1 MTQTLSH
8 LADYFAEQK
17 NYLAQNILIELDVN
31 NVSTEEVKT
40 LCEDILKA
48 LNNNK

>member
-1 MTQTLSH
+1 MNKTLSH
-8 LADYFAEQK
+8 LADYFAEQN

-31 NVSTEEVKT
+31 NVSTEEVKI